1 MKNAQAVGEIHVT
14 PTSLKG
20 RDGVFPLAVHL
31 DLLLC
36 PYTKESMNKIKGV
49 LFEHSLMILKI
60 DFAISAWSKL
70 DPLAVFHWLQPLS
83 RVFHNETSWNLPALF
98 T

>member
-1 MKNAQAVGEIHVT
+1 
-14 PTSLKG
+14 
-20 RDGVFPLAVHL
+20 
-31 DLLLC
+31 
-36 PYTKESMNKIKGV
+36 MNKIKGV